1 MVRILILATT
11 IVGIA
16 FPVCAQQGQGPDFPS
31 QKSQK
36 GVGLPSP
43 GSDRGPAFPK
53 SVSPSQSNPTNWA
66 QPPAQQDPSY
76 GWDPRANYWYDR
88 TRRYR

>member
-1 MVRILILATT
+1 MLRILILATAMVA
-11 IVGIA
+11 IS
-16 FPVCAQQGQGPDFPS
+16 FPVCAQQGQPDFPS

-36 GVGLPSP
+36 GVGLPAP

-76 GWDPRANYWYDR
+76 GWDPREIYLYDR
-88 TRRYR
+88 MLRRR

>member
-1 MVRILILATT
+1 MVRILILATA
-11 IVGIA
+11 IVGIS
-16 FPVCAQQGQGPDFPS
+16 FPVCAQQGQGPDS

-53 SVSPSQSNPTNWA
+53 SVSPTQRNPTNWA

-76 GWDPRANYWYDR
+76 GWDPREIYLYDR
-88 TRRYR
+88 MLRRR